1 MQYEKNTA
9 ASQQKTVI
17 AAGWV
22 EKIQPL
28 QAGEIHVTIRQNNQK
43 KVWRVQDAANEW
55 AGLPLQS
62 VVRLHSD
69 TPGDDPLCRL
79 ELVHTAQP
87 LPIDIDQYDYQDL
100 TQRHL
105 GIRSDFFRAT
115 AEFRHLVRKYA
126 FEFLDSQQCMFV
138 QTPIL
143 TNASCVCSGDVFT
156 FPYYGKQVA
165 TLTQSPWMYADAL
178 VSGVERVYALN
189 PSFRRETDPTG
200 IHLVEIWQL
209 QVDLAWASNDD
220 IIKMEQ
226 DLIHYI
232 AGKLQAHPE
241 VYAKANLSMAHLDQL
256 LKPFMRL
263 TYNDSVRLLNE
274 LGYAFEYGSDYTA
287 EHNNVIG
294 AHFQVPYFITDFP
307 MSLKNFWFTQDEENA
322 KLSPSNDLFSHL
334 GQGEIIGGGTRVSDY
349 EKLKA
354 NLEFFGHDL
363 DEFAWF
369 VDIRRYGCVPHSGFS
384 IGFDRLVATLMGVE
398 DIRQATLF
406 PRIPQGLLKP

>member
-1 MQYEKNTA
+1 MQYVKNMV
-9 ASQQKTVI
+9 ASQPQTVV

-22 EKIQPL
+22 EKV
-28 QAGEIHVTIRQNNQK
+28 QAQQSGVTHITIRQNNQK
-43 KVWRVQDAANEW
+43 KVWRVRDEENGW
-55 AGLPLQS
+55 AKLPLQS

-69 TPGDDPLCRL
+69 IPSDDPLCRL
-79 ELVHTAQP
+79 ELVHKAQP
-87 LPIDIDQYDYQDL
+87 LPISIDQYDAQDL

-126 FEFLDSQQCMFV
+126 FEFLDNQNCMFV

-156 FPYYGKQVA
+156 FPYYGKQIA

-189 PSFRRETDPTG
+189 PSFRRETDPTS

-209 QVDLAWASNDD
+209 QVDLAWTSNDE
-220 IIKMEQ
+220 IIQMEQ

-232 AGKLQAHPE
+232 ASKLQQHSE
-241 VYAKANLSMAHLDQL
+241 LYAKADLGMSHLEQL
-256 LKPFMRL
+256 LKPFKRL
-263 TYNDSVRLLNE
+263 SYGDSVRLLNE
-274 LGYAFEYGSDYTA
+274 LGYPFEYGSDYTA

-307 MSLKNFWFTQDEENA
+307 MSLKNFWFAHDTENA
-322 KLSPSNDLFSHL
+322 DLSPSNDLFSHM

-349 EKLKA
+349 EELKA
-354 NLEFFGHDL
+354 NLELFGHDL

-384 IGFDRLVATLMGVE
+384 IGFDRLVATLMGVQ

-406 PRIPQGLLKP
+406 PRMPQGQLKP